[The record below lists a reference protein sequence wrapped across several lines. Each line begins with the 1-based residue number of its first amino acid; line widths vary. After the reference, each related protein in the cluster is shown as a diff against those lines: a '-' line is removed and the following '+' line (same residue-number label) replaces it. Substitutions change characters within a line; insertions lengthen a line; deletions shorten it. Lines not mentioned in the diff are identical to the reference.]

1 MNIVLNLDEISYEN
15 IFFNDSI
22 KNTVIDNSTFVKL
35 LYSNSDIVLNGI
47 YIKVDINKKNNNNI
61 ITNLNI
67 LEKHILTNFNN
78 NKLHNYKIKDQIN
91 HLITKLHISNKNTFS
106 YMLKISGIW
115 ETNTIIGLTYKFIF
129 L

>member
-1 MNIVLNLDEISYEN
+1 MNIVVNLDEISYEN

-22 KNTVIDNSTFVKL
+22 KNTVIDNSTFSKL
-35 LYSNSDIVLNGI
+35 LYSNRDIVLNGI
-47 YIKVDINKKNNNNI
+47 YIKVDINKNNNNNI

-67 LEKHILTNFNN
+67 LEKQILTNFNN
-78 NKLHNYKIKDQIN
+78 HKLHNYKIKDQIN